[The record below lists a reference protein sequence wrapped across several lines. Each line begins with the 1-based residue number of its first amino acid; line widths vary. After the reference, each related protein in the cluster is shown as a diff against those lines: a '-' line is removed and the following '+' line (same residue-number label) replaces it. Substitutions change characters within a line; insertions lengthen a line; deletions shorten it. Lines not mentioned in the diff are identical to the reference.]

1 MVHGGIKGQ
10 LELVAITVG
19 DQRWALPLAAV
30 ERAIPMVEIS
40 PLPKAPT
47 GVLGAINVHGEP
59 VPVLDL
65 DLRLGRAPREHG
77 ARAKLVLAQ
86 TATRRVALPVDD
98 VLGVVAVAGAAVGP
112 APDSVPAP
120 VGGIAAL
127 PDGVLLVSDV
137 DAFISPEDDRAVA
150 AALR

>member
-1 MVHGGIKGQ
+1 MVHGGIDGQ
-10 LELVAITVG
+10 LELVAVRVG
-19 DQRWALPLAAV
+19 GQRWALPLAAV
-30 ERAIPMVEIS
+30 ERAIPMVEIA

-65 DLRLGRAPREHG
+65 DSRLGRAPREHG
-77 ARAKLVLAQ
+77 ARAKLVLAR

-120 VGGIAAL
+120 VAGIAAL
-127 PDGVLLVSDV
+127 PDGVLLISDV
-137 DAFISPEDDRAVA
+137 DAFLSPDDERAVA
-150 AALR
+150 AALS